1 MKKIYSILIA
11 IALCGTVLTSCS
23 STETSSANT
32 SGISNIPTGLT
43 GSVNISGSSALQ
55 PLVQAAA
62 DALKAVNADLSI
74 TVNPGGSG
82 TGLQNSYD
90 KTVDIGNS
98 DIFAEEKLDATKAAA
113 LVDHQVCV
121 VGVAA
126 VVNPNVGVT
135 NITTQQLIDIFT
147 GTTKNWKDV
156 GGKDKSIVIVN
167 RPASSGTRALFKKYG
182 LSGKTEATGT
192 ALTDDNNGTIKQT
205 VAQTEGSISY
215 LAFSYLTG
223 TTVTALSIDGKKP
236 TYDNVYSGAYSIW
249 GYEHMYT
256 YGEATG
262 VAKSVIDFIKSPA
275 FSQTM
280 TDKGYGL
287 ISKMTVTRNSSSV
300 K

>member
-11 IALCGTVLTSCS
+11 IVLCGTVLTSCS
-23 STETSSANT
+23 STDTSSANT
-32 SGISNIPTGLT
+32 SGTSNAPTGLK

-126 VVNPNVGVT
+126 VVNPKVGVT
-135 NITTQQLIDIFT
+135 NITAQQLIDIFT
-147 GTTKNWKDV
+147 GKTTNWKDV
-156 GGKDKSIVIVN
+156 GGIDKAIVIIN

-182 LSGKTEATGT
+182 LAGKTEATGT
-192 ALTDDNNGTIKQT
+192 ALTDDNNG
-205 VAQTEGSISY
+205 SY
-215 LAFSYLTG
+215 
-223 TTVTALSIDGKKP
+223 
-236 TYDNVYSGAYSIW
+236 
-249 GYEHMYT
+249 
-256 YGEATG
+256 
-262 VAKSVIDFIKSPA
+262 
-275 FSQTM
+275 
-280 TDKGYGL
+280 
-287 ISKMTVTRNSSSV
+287 
-300 K
+300 